1 MAGVVNIVADT
12 LNILLST
19 TIDRDKLITTRALR
33 KMDQIFVTR
42 VEQTLDEL
50 YPLEL
55 TSVQQ

>member
-33 KMDQIFVTR
+33 KVDQIFVTR